1 MKSYLSFLISLIIVN
16 SIMSQELIGNVY
28 DNNAPVPFANVLI
41 EYDNYSSVVS
51 TNLKGVF
58 KASGLK
64 YGEVKITVSRL
75 GRETRT
81 LVYNVENEIN
91 RVDVLMGEEIYDLDE
106 IVITGTKTF
115 KRRTKSP
122 VIVSILD
129 NKKIEKVQACNIS
142 EVLSFQSGLRVET
155 DCQTCNYTQLRINGL
170 SGGYSQIL
178 INGRAIFSPLARS
191 KF

>member
-1 MKSYLSFLISLIIVN
+1 MKQYLLFLFSLIMSISLL
-16 SIMSQELIGNVY
+16 SQELIGNVY
-28 DNNAPVPFANVLI
+28 DNNAPIPFANILI
-41 EYDNYSSVVS
+41 ENDSYSTVVS

-64 YGEVKITVSRL
+64 YGEVNITVSRL

-129 NKKIEKVQACNIS
+129 NKKIRKS
-142 EVLSFQSGLRVET
+142 SDL
-155 DCQTCNYTQLRINGL
+155 
-170 SGGYSQIL
+170 
-178 INGRAIFSPLARS
+178 
-191 KF
+191 